1 MVTILILLLTPL
13 IGVCITLK
21 GVEFG
26 PREEKWEL
34 ESVVLGE
41 LMETDD
47 FVDENWEEGLEKIV
61 EVNLSVES
69 F

>member
-1 MVTILILLLTPL
+1 M
-13 IGVCITLK
+13 K
-21 GVEFG
+21 RVEIG

-34 ESVVLGE
+34 ERVVLGE

-47 FVDENWEEGLEKIV
+47 FVDENSEEGLEKIV
-61 EVNLSVES
+61 EVNLSIKS